1 MSSLS
6 THVLDTAKG
15 TPAGG
20 LPITLERGGDGA
32 WSRIGGGVTNEDG
45 RVAKLLDDGV
55 EFGPGTYR
63 MTFETSTYFTAEN
76 TDGFYPI
83 VRVEFV
89 VKATDQ
95 HYHVPLLL
103 SPFGYSTYRGS

>member
-15 TPAGG
+15 TPAEG
-20 LPITLERGGDGA
+20 LPITLERGKDGA
-32 WSRIGGGVTNEDG
+32 WTRIGGGVTNNDG
-45 RVAKLLDDGV
+45 RVTALLDDGV
-55 EFGPGTYR
+55 EFGTGTYR
-63 MTFETSTYFTAEN
+63 MTFDTGAYFESCG

-89 VKATDQ
+89 VKASDQ

-103 SPFGYSTYRGS
+103 SPFGFSTYRGS

>member
-15 TPAGG
+15 TPAAG
-20 LPITLERGGDGA
+20 LPITLERGSDAA
-32 WSRIGGGVTNEDG
+32 WTQIGGGVTNDDG
-45 RVAKLLDDGV
+45 RVTALLGEGV

-63 MTFETSTYFTAEN
+63 MTFDTNTYFEAGG

-89 VKATDQ
+89 VAATDE

-103 SPFGYSTYRGS
+103 SPFSYSTYRGS